1 MSILMKFHFSLN
13 PKAVKTSLIH
23 EAQQSAGI
31 SQKQG
36 QTLTPIQNFYLTKL
50 LKSMN

>member
-1 MSILMKFHFSLN
+1 MKFHFSLN
-13 PKAVKTSLIH
+13 PKAVKTALIH

-36 QTLTPIQNFYLTKL
+36 QYKMFISP
-50 LKSMN
+50 SS